1 MSIDAP
7 AIDHET
13 YKADKARDD
22 ELERLRAENGVLRA
36 QLDRSKRA
44 YRAMYHLYDA
54 LFHEHA
60 ELKHRM
66 EGLEK

>member
-1 MSIDAP
+1 MSRDP
-7 AIDHET
+7 AHVDFET
-13 YKADKARDD
+13 AAAQRFQED
-22 ELERLRAENGVLRA
+22 ELARLRAENEALRA

-44 YRAMYHLYDA
+44 YLAMYHLYDA

-66 EGLEK
+66 EDLET

>member
-7 AIDHET
+7 AIDHEA

-22 ELERLRAENGVLRA
+22 EMTRLRADNEFLLEQVA
-36 QLDRSKRA
+36 RSHRA
-44 YRAMYHLYDA
+44 YLAVYHLYDA

-60 ELKHRM
+60 GLKHRM
-66 EGLEK
+66 EGLET